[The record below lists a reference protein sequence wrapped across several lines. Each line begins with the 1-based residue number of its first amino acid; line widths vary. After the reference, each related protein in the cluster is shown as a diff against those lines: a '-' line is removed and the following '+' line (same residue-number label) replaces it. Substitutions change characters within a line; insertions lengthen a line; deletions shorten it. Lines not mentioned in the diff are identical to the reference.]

1 MASSSYPVAPSSLSW
16 REDRHIPT
24 TPYQALMETAP
35 FDEPAESMLEKQE
48 RLEPLRRIL
57 ESDLLTDR
65 ERWVIEAIFWRGR
78 SLAQIGDELGL
89 VKASIFRIRE
99 RALKKLEEALVEPP
113 AHISYLE
120 ETDETDI

>member
-1 MASSSYPVAPSSLSW
+1 
-16 REDRHIPT
+16 
-24 TPYQALMETAP
+24 METAP

-89 VKASIFRIRE
+89 VKASFFRIRE
-99 RALKKLEEALVEPP
+99 RALKKLE
-113 AHISYLE
+113 
-120 ETDETDI
+120 